1 MPRLL
6 AIDFGEKRVGLAT
19 CDATGQVVAARRTL
33 RRARDTAVVEEIGRF
48 CREEEVEGVVLGL
61 PRGRDG
67 SETALTKRVRSFGD
81 KIARA
86 TGLPLVYHDEALTS
100 WQAARDLT
108 APAKEEIDRSAA
120 AVLLTDYLAH
130 VSEGRR

>member
-33 RRARDTAVVEEIGRF
+33 RRASDTAVLEEIGRF
-48 CREEEVEGVVLGL
+48 CRDEEVEGVVLGL
-61 PRGRDG
+61 PRAPDG
-67 SETALTKRVRSFGD
+67 SETGLTRRVRSFGE
-81 KIARA
+81 KLAKA
-86 TGLPLVYHDEALTS
+86 TALPLAYHDEALTS
-100 WQAARDLT
+100 WQAERELK

-120 AVLLTDYLAH
+120 AILLTDYLAH
-130 VSEGRR
+130 VSGGRR

>member
-33 RRARDTAVVEEIGRF
+33 RRASDSVTVEEIGRF
-48 CREEEVEGVVLGL
+48 CRDEEVEGVVLGL
-61 PRGRDG
+61 PRARDG
-67 SETALTKRVRSFGD
+67 SETAMSKRVRSFGQ
-81 KIARA
+81 KVART
-86 TGLPLVYHDEALTS
+86 TGLPVVFHDEALTS
-100 WQAARDLT
+100 WQAERELADPT
-108 APAKEEIDRSAA
+108 KEEIDRSAA

-130 VSEGRR
+130 VSGGRP